1 MDVPPFIPH
10 RLLPSGHLQTIAGAY
25 IAGHSR
31 PYRATQHQVD
41 LGDGDR
47 IVLHDDRP
55 DNWQPRDRVVLLLHG
70 VSGCHGSAYM
80 VRIAGKLND
89 LGIRT
94 FRMDMRGCGAGAK
107 LAQHPGHAGRSED
120 ASAATQKIY
129 QLCPEAPLTI
139 MGFSMGG
146 NITLKLA
153 GEVGNQPL
161 GNLDSVIAVAPPID
175 LVVCGQNIDEGWN
188 RIYSRNFSRRLFR
201 FVQER
206 REQMP
211 RLAELSL
218 RPVPTGIVDF
228 DNRITAPL
236 SGFRD
241 VTDYYTQ
248 SSALPRMNNI
258 TLPTL
263 ILAAK
268 DDPVIPVEIFH
279 RADLSPSTQ
288 LLLTEQGGHVAHI
301 ARSRGTDPDRWWMDW
316 RVITWV
322 CQLDAARSSRWQSR
336 RNLIG

>member
-1 MDVPPFIPH
+1 MDVPPFFPH
-10 RLLPSGHLQTIAGAY
+10 PILLSGHLQTIAGAY
-25 IAGHSR
+25 IKGHAR

-47 IVLHDDRP
+47 LVLHDDCP
-55 DNWQPRDRVVLLLHG
+55 DDWQQQDRVALLIHG
-70 VSGCHGSAYM
+70 VSGCHGSPYM

-120 ASAATQKIY
+120 ARSAVLKISHV
-129 QLCPEAPLTI
+129 CPAAPLTM

-153 GEVGNQPL
+153 GEVSHQPL

-201 FVQER
+201 FVHER

-211 RLAELSL
+211 RLAELQL
-218 RPVPTGIVDF
+218 RPVPTSIVDF

-248 SSALPRMNNI
+248 SSALPRMSNI

-288 LLLTEQGGHVAHI
+288 LLLTERGGHVAHI
-301 ARSRGTDPDRWWMDW
+301 ARSKGADPDRWWMDW
-316 RVITWV
+316 RVITWL
-322 CQLDAARSSRWQSR
+322 CALAQ
-336 RNLIG
+336 